1 MITINHDST
10 YLAGLLYNAIHRP
23 QEGAQA
29 FRGWLISTRTGPV
42 TIGDLD
48 RVQRAISWQAAEKQV
63 RALRAWRDD
72 LAQERAENEYMA
84 GLAALEHPDAQQR
97 EDLNT
102 FCKATGWTVGGL
114 LLYYRGQVATA
125 ATGETDLLTLAT
137 VRQIRQIAA
146 DLGVPGV
153 ARLSKEKAIAAIK
166 ASGRDYRRTLGTRLE
181 IDLGTK
187 IEKKEGIDIIHAMN
201 KARLALHDK
210 HPALRL
216 FG

>member
-1 MITINHDST
+1 
-10 YLAGLLYNAIHRP
+10 
-23 QEGAQA
+23 
-29 FRGWLISTRTGPV
+29 
-42 TIGDLD
+42 
-48 RVQRAISWQAAEKQV
+48 
-63 RALRAWRDD
+63 
-72 LAQERAENEYMA
+72 
-84 GLAALEHPDAQQR
+84 
-97 EDLNT
+97 
-102 FCKATGWTVGGL
+102 
-114 LLYYRGQVATA
+114 
-125 ATGETDLLTLAT
+125 